1 MFVNAVKCLRNNKLY
16 AYRMHGHYHQ
26 RLPNCITCNT
36 DNIYRF
42 KTILLVLLVVY
53 EYQFLKYLMGPFICA
68 LNTQQSV
75 NNDSITL

>member
-1 MFVNAVKCLRNNKLY
+1 MNLDIKIYLYRNTKIIKSVNALKCLRNNKLY

-42 KTILLVLLVVY
+42 ETIVFLLLVIY
-53 EYQFLKYLMGPFICA
+53 
-68 LNTQQSV
+68 
-75 NNDSITL
+75 